1 MLELFEDLSL
11 ILNDS
16 DLNKK
21 NTFYA
26 LPWPNRG
33 SDSALPLSGGMGSI
47 PGRRGTKILHA
58 AWHGQKITK

>member
-26 LPWPNRG
+26 LPWPYRG
-33 SDSALPLSGGMGSI
+33 SDSALPL
-47 PGRRGTKILHA
+47 
-58 AWHGQKITK
+58 